1 MAGIVLKIG
10 VEFGMSLRMPEVDQ
24 AVLGRRER
32 IVASLRT
39 IVPGEGVIAA
49 ERELKPYESDG
60 LTAYRQSPMVV
71 VLPETTEQ
79 VAEVLRY
86 CHDEG
91 IRVVP
96 RGAGTSLSG
105 GALPLADG
113 VLLGMAKF
121 NRIREI
127 DFENRVVVAE
137 PGVTNLAVSNAVA
150 HADFYYAPDPSS
162 QIACTI
168 GGNVAENSGGVHCL
182 KYGTTT
188 NNVLGCEIVLI
199 TGEVLRLGGKH
210 LDAPGYDLL
219 GIINGSE
226 GLLGVVTEVTVR
238 ILKKPETA
246 RAMLI
251 GFPTSEDAGECVS
264 SIIGAGIIPSGMEI
278 MDGPAIAAVEEF
290 VHAGYPLDVEAL
302 LIVEIDGP
310 ATEVDHLIQRVDKIA
325 RDCRAASCKA
335 SRSEEE
341 RLLFWAGRKAAFPAI
356 GRISPDYFCT
366 DGTIPRARLP
376 LVLKRM
382 KEMSKKFGLRVAN
395 VFHAGDGN
403 LHPLILYDAN
413 VPGELDRTEEFG
425 AEILKLCVEVG
436 GVLTGEHGVGVEK
449 RDLMPVMFSE
459 IDLNQQQRLKCAFDA
474 KGLLNPGKV
483 FPQLHRCAE
492 LGRLHVRAGKLPFP
506 DIPRF

>member
-1 MAGIVLKIG
+1 
-10 VEFGMSLRMPEVDQ
+10 LR
-24 AVLGRRER
+24 
-32 IVASLRT
+32 
-39 IVPGEGVIAA
+39 
-49 ERELKPYESDG
+49 PYESDG
-60 LTAYRQSPMVV
+60 LTAYRQLPMVV
-71 VLPETTEQ
+71 VLPATTEQ
-79 VAEVLRY
+79 VADVLRY
-86 CHDEG
+86 CHAEG
-91 IRVVP
+91 IKVVP

-127 DFENRVVVAE
+127 DFDNRVAVVE

-150 HADFYYAPDPSS
+150 HAGFYYAPDPSS

-182 KYGTTT
+182 KYGMTT

-210 LDAPGYDLL
+210 LDASGYDLL
-219 GIINGSE
+219 GLINGSE

-246 RAMLI
+246 RAMLV
-251 GFPTSEDAGECVS
+251 GFSTSEDSGECVS
-264 SIIGAGIIPSGMEI
+264 RIIAAGIIPSGMEI
-278 MDGPAIAAVEEF
+278 MDGPAIAAAEQF
-290 VHAGYPLDVEAL
+290 VQAGYPLDVEAL
-302 LIVEIDGP
+302 MIVEVDGP
-310 ATEVDHLIQRVDKIA
+310 AAEVDHLIERIEKIA
-325 RDCRAASCKA
+325 HGSGATSCRA
-335 SRSEEE
+335 SRSEDE
-341 RLLFWAGRKAAFPAI
+341 RLLFWAGRKAAFPAV
-356 GRISPDYFCT
+356 GRISPDYYCT
-366 DGTIPRARLP
+366 DGTIPRAKLP
-376 LVLKRM
+376 LVLQRM
-382 KEMSKKFGLRVAN
+382 KEMSAKYGLRVAN

-413 VPGELDRTEEFG
+413 VPGELERTEQFG

-436 GVLTGEHGVGVEK
+436 GVLSGEHGIGVEK
-449 RDLMPVMFSE
+449 RDLMPAMFSE
-459 IDLNQQQRLKCAFDA
+459 LDLNQQQRVKCAFDA

-492 LGRLHVRAGKLPFP
+492 LGRLHVHAGKVPFP

>member
-1 MAGIVLKIG
+1 
-10 VEFGMSLRMPEVDQ
+10 MSVRMPEPDG
-24 AVLGRRER
+24 AVLERRER
-32 IVASLRT
+32 IIAALRT

-49 ERELKPYESDG
+49 ERELRPYESDG
-60 LTAYRQSPMVV
+60 LTAYRQLPMVV
-71 VLPETTEQ
+71 VLPETVEQ
-79 VAEVLRY
+79 VAEILRY
-86 CHDEG
+86 CHSEG
-91 IRVVP
+91 IKVVP

-127 DFENRVVVAE
+127 DFENRVAVVE

-150 HADFYYAPDPSS
+150 DAGFYYAPDPSS

-182 KYGTTT
+182 KYGMTT
-188 NNVLGCEIVLI
+188 NNVLGCEIVLM

-210 LDAPGYDLL
+210 LDAAGYDLL
-219 GIINGSE
+219 GVINGSE

-246 RAMLI
+246 RAMLV

-264 SIIGAGIIPSGMEI
+264 RIIGAGIIPGGMEI
-278 MDGPAIAAVEEF
+278 MDGPAIAAAEEF
-290 VHAGYPLDVEAL
+290 VHAGYPLNVEAL
-302 LIVEIDGP
+302 LIVELDGP
-310 ATEVDHLIQRVDKIA
+310 AAEVNDLIERVNGIA
-325 RDCRAASCKA
+325 RDCRAVSCKA
-335 SRSEEE
+335 SRTEDE
-341 RLLFWAGRKAAFPAI
+341 RMLFWAGRKAAFPAV
-356 GRISPDYFCT
+356 GRISPDYYCM
-366 DGTIPRARLP
+366 DGTIPRAKLP

-382 KEMSKKFGLRVAN
+382 KEMSAKYGLRVAN

-413 VPGELDRTEEFG
+413 VPGELEKTEEFG

-449 RDLMPVMFSE
+449 RDLMPTMFSE
-459 IDLNQQQRLKCAFDA
+459 IDLNQQQRVKCAFDA

-492 LGRLHVRAGKLPFP
+492 LGRLHVHAGRVPFP